1 MTNAIEV
8 NQLTK
13 EFGSLIA
20 VNNISFEVKKGEF
33 FGFLG
38 PNGAGKT
45 TTIRMLT
52 GIIKPSSGNISVMGY
67 DIRKQTLKA
76 KQLMGIIPEVSNA
89 YIDLTA
95 WDNMMFQGEL
105 YGLNKTL
112 RIQRSLQLLNEF
124 ELNDRKNQ
132 LVKYYSK
139 GMKQRLII
147 CMALLSQ
154 PEILFLDEPTSGLD
168 VHSNKII
175 RAKIK
180 DFNAN
185 GTTIF
190 LTTHNMDEANQ
201 LCDRIAII
209 SKGIIA
215 AINTPEYLKLT
226 TKKLQS
232 VIVAFD
238 GSIDKDDLAVIDQV
252 SQVDKIGDKFQLHTK
267 NPGELVFSLVD
278 LARDRDLKILNLN
291 ITTPNLEDVFLQ
303 LTRQE
308 TD

>member
-1 MTNAIEV
+1 MTNAVEV

-13 EFGSLIA
+13 KFGSLAA

-52 GIIKPSSGNISVMGY
+52 GIIKPTSGNISVMGY
-67 DIRKQTLKA
+67 DLRKQTLKA

-89 YIDLTA
+89 YIDLNA

-105 YGLNKTL
+105 YGLKKAL
-112 RIQRSLQLLNEF
+112 RIQRSQQLLKEF
-124 ELNDRKNQ
+124 ELIDRKNQ

-168 VHSNKII
+168 VHSTKII
-175 RAKIK
+175 RTKIK
-180 DFNAN
+180 DFNAS

-190 LTTHNMDEANQ
+190 LTTHNMEEANQ

-209 SKGIIA
+209 NNGVIA
-215 AINTPEYLKLT
+215 AINTPEYLKLA

-238 GSIDKDDLAVIDQV
+238 GSITMDDLSGIDYV
-252 SQVDKIGDKFQLHTK
+252 SRVDKTGDKFQLYTK

-303 LTRQE
+303 LTKQG